1 MAITVRCF
9 TYNDMPTVIA
19 QLNKDREGSYEYRL
33 LTDKTFRSWLQQGR
47 LRILVAEK
55 NGQFLGSSGY
65 NDSFWG
71 EEISWLITPDDE
83 DRKIAEAALLEG
95 VEKYVRKGM
104 LFVALEEGSPDIEEW
119 SQRNFKLEGG
129 MYHMVAK
136 LRTERTL
143 PSIPEGVVVR
153 SLRKDE
159 EKAFVKAVNMGFQ
172 NERVKIG
179 DIRKWK
185 EESPPFDEEW
195 VSVADINDKIVSVVV
210 GKPDSW
216 YNKSFK
222 GNRGYLGPASTLH
235 EHRGKNLA
243 SALTV
248 RAMNFLLAKGM
259 DSVALYTSEQ
269 NAASFAL
276 LKRIGFEVSHHWRFM
291 RKYLT
296 NPNPIRL
303 QRSVADPAYQRVS
316 CGVNRD
322 NSNSCVK

>member
-1 MAITVRCF
+1 
-9 TYNDMPTVIA
+9 
-19 QLNKDREGSYEYRL
+19 
-33 LTDKTFRSWLQQGR
+33 
-47 LRILVAEK
+47 VAEK

-83 DRKIAEAALLEG
+83 DRKTAETALLER

-104 LFVALEEGSPDIEEW
+104 LFVALDEGSPDIEEW
-119 SQRNFKLEGG
+119 NQRNFKLEGG
-129 MYHMVAK
+129 MYHMVAQ

-143 PSIPEGVVVR
+143 PSIPGGVVVR
-153 SLRKDE
+153 SLRKEE
-159 EKAFVKAVNMGFQ
+159 EKAFVEAVNMGFQ
-172 NERVKIG
+172 TERVKIG

-185 EESPPFDEEW
+185 EESTPFDEEW
-195 VSVADINDKIVSVVV
+195 VSVAEINDKIVSVVV
-210 GKPDSW
+210 AKPDSW
-216 YNKSFK
+216 YNKSSK
-222 GNRGYLGPASTLH
+222 GNRGYLGPASTLP
-235 EHRGKNLA
+235 EHRDKNLV

-291 RKYLT
+291 RKHYDE
-296 NPNPIRL
+296 PKSDSSSEIR
-303 QRSVADPAYQRVS
+303 
-316 CGVNRD
+316 C
-322 NSNSCVK
+322 